1 MTPKEAVEAMH
12 TFAPIEYDG
21 FTFTRIQAIEYHYD
35 RRFFAQLYDK
45 GSHCIAVAAVENIRA
60 AEREKENENENEGQ
74 NQESG
79 QV

>member
-12 TFAPIEYDG
+12 TFAPIEYG
-21 FTFTRIQAIEYHYD
+21 GLTYARIRAVEYHYD
-35 RRFFAQLYDK
+35 RRFFAQLYDR
-45 GSHCIAVAAVENIRA
+45 GMHSITVAAVENIRA
-60 AEREKENENENEGQ
+60 AEREKEDENEEQ